1 MIKIEKLTNGF
12 KVEGID
18 NVLYPDNGTLV
29 FGPKT
34 VILVTD
40 ESDMVTFRSASNFD
54 VLFSGLIENITIDG
68 ESVTKDNIVEKFQAI
83 ANVEQGSQEDVNS
96 RLEQIE
102 GEVALKANSADLLTL
117 FDSAEYNSQTKKIV
131 FKHGDTVLVQID
143 ATDFIKDGMVSN
155 VEIVDNKLIIS
166 FNTDSGKENIEIPL
180 SEIFNPNDYYTK
192 AQIDAKEQNIN
203 ASIALKANAE
213 DVYDKQTA
221 NSTFATQTVVNEE
234 IAARIQRDSEIEQSL
249 ASKADKSNT
258 YSKSE
263 VDDAI
268 ANVDVSEQLT
278 NYETIAN
285 HNADKALLEAS
296 ISLKVDQETFDT
308 KEEVISK
315 ALNDLHDSIPTVP
328 TNVSEFT
335 NDAGYITQNDIAN
348 KQDKLTAGENITIE
362 NNVISSTGG
371 TQVQSDWNQ
380 TDVEAVDYIKNK
392 PTIPTVPTNV
402 SEFTNDAGYITQN
415 EVKVS
420 EVVQKTDANDNY
432 MSNTFVTSSNKVVTV
447 GNAMSDSSKTH
458 TFGYDKTYT
467 DIKEQTFAK
476 PFNQAKIQDWIDA
489 GFVTEENITLNYS
502 GEGTAQPIPS
512 YRLKVNIPS
521 DIQARLV
528 AKEKMTLAEM
538 RFIKKSDNTE
548 LVVPVGNF
556 SCDAM
561 TDGNVYWF
569 KDGIGYGGDGTPKVE
584 EIETQ
589 YGFCVQFE
597 GQYTGSTIQ
606 YAQLHNGCMSNIP
619 SKSVKNIQILFDG
632 NIWNETFRL
641 YNESLNSYV
650 EYSFVDFKFVGEMAD
665 TITET
670 IINTKVNN
678 YDEHPEKL
686 NEYIRF
692 ANDVKAK
699 ILTDKN
705 IDEVVDIEA
714 KQDKLVSGTNIKT
727 INGASVLGEGNLTIT
742 TDMTNYYTKQ
752 EIDNKFSEVDNKFS
766 EVETTLSQI

>member
-1 MIKIEKLTNGF
+1 MIKIEKLNNGF

-29 FGPKT
+29 FGPNT

-54 VLFSGLIENITIDG
+54 VLFSGLINNITIDG

-102 GEVALKANSADLLTL
+102 GEVALKANSTDLLTL

-155 VEIVDNKLIIS
+155 VEIVNNKLVIS

-263 VDDAI
+263 VDEAI
-268 ANVDVSEQLT
+268 ANVDVSEQLS

-285 HNADKALLEAS
+285 HNADKALLEQS
-296 ISLKVDQETFDT
+296 IALKANSADLATVATSGSYND
-308 KEEVISK
+308 
-315 ALNDLHDSIPTVP
+315 LNDKPTIPTVP

-335 NDAGYITQNDIAN
+335 NDAGYLTQNDIAN

-371 TQVQSDWNQ
+371 TQIQADWNQ

-392 PTIPTVPTNV
+392 PTFPDT
-402 SEFTNDAGYITQN
+402 SEFVTKTEYNPKEKAIAEALTNLN
-415 EVKVS
+415 E
-420 EVVQKTDANDNY
+420 
-432 MSNTFVTSSNKVVTV
+432 NK
-447 GNAMSDSSKTH
+447 A
-458 TFGYDKTYT
+458 DKT
-467 DIKEQTFAK
+467 
-476 PFNQAKIQDWIDA
+476 
-489 GFVTEENITLNYS
+489 
-502 GEGTAQPIPS
+502 
-512 YRLKVNIPS
+512 
-521 DIQARLV
+521 
-528 AKEKMTLAEM
+528 
-538 RFIKKSDNTE
+538 E
-548 LVVPVGNF
+548 LPVVP
-556 SCDAM
+556 
-561 TDGNVYWF
+561 
-569 KDGIGYGGDGTPKVE
+569 
-584 EIETQ
+584 
-589 YGFCVQFE
+589 
-597 GQYTGSTIQ
+597 
-606 YAQLHNGCMSNIP
+606 
-619 SKSVKNIQILFDG
+619 
-632 NIWNETFRL
+632 
-641 YNESLNSYV
+641 
-650 EYSFVDFKFVGEMAD
+650 
-665 TITET
+665 
-670 IINTKVNN
+670 
-678 YDEHPEKL
+678 
-686 NEYIRF
+686 
-692 ANDVKAK
+692 
-699 ILTDKN
+699 
-705 IDEVVDIEA
+705 
-714 KQDKLVSGTNIKT
+714 
-727 INGASVLGEGNLTIT
+727 
-742 TDMTNYYTKQ
+742 DMTNYYTKQ
-752 EIDNKFSEVDNKFS
+752 EIDNKFSEI
-766 EVETTLSQI
+766 ETTLSQI

>member
-1 MIKIEKLTNGF
+1 MIKIEKLNNGF

-29 FGPKT
+29 FGPNT

-40 ESDMVTFRSASNFD
+40 ESNIATFRSASNFD

-83 ANVEQGSQEDVNS
+83 ANVDVSEQLSNYETIANHNADKAL
-96 RLEQIE
+96 LEASI
-102 GEVALKANSADLLTL
+102 ALKANSADLLTL

-155 VEIVDNKLIIS
+155 VEIVDNKLVIS

-213 DVYDKQTA
+213 DIYDKQTA

-268 ANVDVSEQLT
+268 ANVDVSDQLT

-296 ISLKVDQETFDT
+296 ISLKANSADLATVATSGSYND
-308 KEEVISK
+308 
-315 ALNDLHDSIPTVP
+315 LNDKPTIPTVP

-335 NDAGYITQNDIAN
+335 NDAGYLTQNDIVN

-371 TQVQSDWNQ
+371 TQVQADWNQ

-392 PTIPTVPTNV
+392 PTFPDT
-402 SEFTNDAGYITQN
+402 SEFVTKTEYNPKEKAIAEALTNLN
-415 EVKVS
+415 E
-420 EVVQKTDANDNY
+420 
-432 MSNTFVTSSNKVVTV
+432 NK
-447 GNAMSDSSKTH
+447 A
-458 TFGYDKTYT
+458 DKTELP
-467 DIKEQTFAK
+467 DVSTFATK
-476 PFNQAKIQDWIDA
+476 
-489 GFVTEENITLNYS
+489 
-502 GEGTAQPIPS
+502 
-512 YRLKVNIPS
+512 
-521 DIQARLV
+521 
-528 AKEKMTLAEM
+528 
-538 RFIKKSDNTE
+538 TE
-548 LVVPVGNF
+548 LN
-556 SCDAM
+556 
-561 TDGNVYWF
+561 
-569 KDGIGYGGDGTPKVE
+569 
-584 EIETQ
+584 
-589 YGFCVQFE
+589 
-597 GQYTGSTIQ
+597 
-606 YAQLHNGCMSNIP
+606 
-619 SKSVKNIQILFDG
+619 
-632 NIWNETFRL
+632 
-641 YNESLNSYV
+641 
-650 EYSFVDFKFVGEMAD
+650 
-665 TITET
+665 
-670 IINTKVNN
+670 
-678 YDEHPEKL
+678 
-686 NEYIRF
+686 
-692 ANDVKAK
+692 
-699 ILTDKN
+699 
-705 IDEVVDIEA
+705 A
-714 KQDKLVSGTNIKT
+714 KQDALVSGTNIKT
-727 INGASVLGEGNLTIT
+727 INNQNILGDGNIEIQGGAGEQQQADWNQTETTAVDYIKNKPTNVSAFANDAGYLTQHQSLA
-742 TDMTNYYTKQ
+742 DYYTKS
-752 EIDNKFSEVDNKFS
+752 EIDAMVGNINTILAS
-766 EVETTLSQI
+766 I

>member
-1 MIKIEKLTNGF
+1 MIKIEKLNNGF

-29 FGPKT
+29 FGPNT

-54 VLFSGLIENITIDG
+54 VLFSGLINNITIDG

-102 GEVALKANSADLLTL
+102 GEVALKANSTDLLTL

-155 VEIVDNKLIIS
+155 VEIVNNKLVIS

-263 VDDAI
+263 VDEAI
-268 ANVDVSEQLT
+268 ANVDVSEQLS

-285 HNADKALLEAS
+285 HNADKALLEQS
-296 ISLKVDQETFDT
+296 IALKANSADLATVATSGSYND
-308 KEEVISK
+308 
-315 ALNDLHDSIPTVP
+315 LNDKPTIPTVP

-335 NDAGYITQNDIAN
+335 NDAGYLTQNDIAN

-392 PTIPTVPTNV
+392 PTFPDT
-402 SEFTNDAGYITQN
+402 SEFVTKTEYNPKEKAIAEALTNLN
-415 EVKVS
+415 E
-420 EVVQKTDANDNY
+420 
-432 MSNTFVTSSNKVVTV
+432 NK
-447 GNAMSDSSKTH
+447 A
-458 TFGYDKTYT
+458 DKTELP
-467 DIKEQTFAK
+467 DVSTFATK
-476 PFNQAKIQDWIDA
+476 
-489 GFVTEENITLNYS
+489 
-502 GEGTAQPIPS
+502 
-512 YRLKVNIPS
+512 
-521 DIQARLV
+521 
-528 AKEKMTLAEM
+528 
-538 RFIKKSDNTE
+538 TE
-548 LVVPVGNF
+548 LN
-556 SCDAM
+556 
-561 TDGNVYWF
+561 
-569 KDGIGYGGDGTPKVE
+569 
-584 EIETQ
+584 
-589 YGFCVQFE
+589 
-597 GQYTGSTIQ
+597 
-606 YAQLHNGCMSNIP
+606 
-619 SKSVKNIQILFDG
+619 
-632 NIWNETFRL
+632 
-641 YNESLNSYV
+641 
-650 EYSFVDFKFVGEMAD
+650 
-665 TITET
+665 
-670 IINTKVNN
+670 
-678 YDEHPEKL
+678 
-686 NEYIRF
+686 
-692 ANDVKAK
+692 
-699 ILTDKN
+699 
-705 IDEVVDIEA
+705 A
-714 KQDKLVSGTNIKT
+714 KQDALVSGTNIKT
-727 INGASVLGEGNLTIT
+727 INNQNILGEGNIEIQGGASEQQQSDWNQTETTAVDYIKNKPTNVSAFANDAGYLTQHQSLA
-742 TDMTNYYTKQ
+742 DYYTKS
-752 EIDNKFSEVDNKFS
+752 EIEAMVGNINTILAS
-766 EVETTLSQI
+766 I

>member
-1 MIKIEKLTNGF
+1 MIKIVKLNNGF

-54 VLFSGLIENITIDG
+54 VLFSGLINNITIDG

-155 VEIVDNKLIIS
+155 VEIVDNKLVIS

-192 AQIDAKEQNIN
+192 AQIDAKEQSVN

-263 VDDAI
+263 VDEAI
-268 ANVDVSEQLT
+268 ANVDVSEQLA
-278 NYETIAN
+278 NYETISN

-296 ISLKVDQETFDT
+296 IALKANSADLATVAT
-308 KEEVISK
+308 SGSY
-315 ALNDLHDSIPTVP
+315 NDLSNKPTIPTVP

-371 TQVQSDWNQ
+371 TQVQADWNQ

-392 PTIPTVPTNV
+392 PTFPDT
-402 SEFTNDAGYITQN
+402 SEFVTKTEYNPKEQAIAEALTNLN
-415 EVKVS
+415 E
-420 EVVQKTDANDNY
+420 
-432 MSNTFVTSSNKVVTV
+432 NK
-447 GNAMSDSSKTH
+447 A
-458 TFGYDKTYT
+458 DKTELP
-467 DIKEQTFAK
+467 DVSTFATK
-476 PFNQAKIQDWIDA
+476 
-489 GFVTEENITLNYS
+489 
-502 GEGTAQPIPS
+502 
-512 YRLKVNIPS
+512 
-521 DIQARLV
+521 
-528 AKEKMTLAEM
+528 
-538 RFIKKSDNTE
+538 TE
-548 LVVPVGNF
+548 LN
-556 SCDAM
+556 
-561 TDGNVYWF
+561 
-569 KDGIGYGGDGTPKVE
+569 
-584 EIETQ
+584 
-589 YGFCVQFE
+589 
-597 GQYTGSTIQ
+597 
-606 YAQLHNGCMSNIP
+606 
-619 SKSVKNIQILFDG
+619 
-632 NIWNETFRL
+632 
-641 YNESLNSYV
+641 
-650 EYSFVDFKFVGEMAD
+650 
-665 TITET
+665 
-670 IINTKVNN
+670 
-678 YDEHPEKL
+678 
-686 NEYIRF
+686 
-692 ANDVKAK
+692 
-699 ILTDKN
+699 
-705 IDEVVDIEA
+705 A
-714 KQDKLVSGTNIKT
+714 KQDALVSGTNIKT
-727 INGASVLGEGNLTIT
+727 INNQNILGEGNIEIQGGAGEQQQADWNQTETTAVDYIKNKPTNVSAFANDAGYLTQHQSLA
-742 TDMTNYYTKQ
+742 DYYTKS
-752 EIDNKFSEVDNKFS
+752 EIDAMVGNINTILAS
-766 EVETTLSQI
+766 I

>member
-1 MIKIEKLTNGF
+1 MIKIVKLNNGF

-68 ESVTKDNIVEKFQAI
+68 ESVTKDNIVAKFQAV

-102 GEVALKANSADLLTL
+102 SEVALKANSADLLTL

-155 VEIVDNKLIIS
+155 VEIVNNKLVIS

-192 AQIDAKEQNIN
+192 AQIDAKEQSVN
-203 ASIALKANAE
+203 ASIALKANITDLNAETTARQDADTALQSNIDTKANAE

-234 IAARIQRDSEIEQSL
+234 IAARTQRDTEIEQGL

-258 YSKSE
+258 YSKQE

-296 ISLKVDQETFDT
+296 IALKANSADLATVAT
-308 KEEVISK
+308 SGSY
-315 ALNDLHDSIPTVP
+315 NDLSNKPTIPTVP
-328 TNVSEFT
+328 TNVSAFT

-392 PTIPTVPTNV
+392 PVIPDT
-402 SEFTNDAGYITQN
+402 SEFVTKTEYNPKEQAIAEALTNLN
-415 EVKVS
+415 E
-420 EVVQKTDANDNY
+420 
-432 MSNTFVTSSNKVVTV
+432 NK
-447 GNAMSDSSKTH
+447 A
-458 TFGYDKTYT
+458 DKTEIP
-467 DIKEQTFAK
+467 DVSTFATK
-476 PFNQAKIQDWIDA
+476 
-489 GFVTEENITLNYS
+489 
-502 GEGTAQPIPS
+502 
-512 YRLKVNIPS
+512 
-521 DIQARLV
+521 
-528 AKEKMTLAEM
+528 
-538 RFIKKSDNTE
+538 TE
-548 LVVPVGNF
+548 LN
-556 SCDAM
+556 
-561 TDGNVYWF
+561 
-569 KDGIGYGGDGTPKVE
+569 
-584 EIETQ
+584 
-589 YGFCVQFE
+589 
-597 GQYTGSTIQ
+597 
-606 YAQLHNGCMSNIP
+606 
-619 SKSVKNIQILFDG
+619 
-632 NIWNETFRL
+632 
-641 YNESLNSYV
+641 
-650 EYSFVDFKFVGEMAD
+650 
-665 TITET
+665 
-670 IINTKVNN
+670 
-678 YDEHPEKL
+678 
-686 NEYIRF
+686 
-692 ANDVKAK
+692 
-699 ILTDKN
+699 
-705 IDEVVDIEA
+705 A
-714 KQDKLVSGTNIKT
+714 KQDALVSGTNIKT
-727 INGASVLGEGNLTIT
+727 INNQSILGEGNIEIQGGAGEQQQADWNQTETTAVDYIKNKPTNVSAFANDAGYLTEHQSLA
-742 TDMTNYYTKQ
+742 DYYTKS
-752 EIDNKFSEVDNKFS
+752 EIDAMVGNINTILAS
-766 EVETTLSQI
+766 I